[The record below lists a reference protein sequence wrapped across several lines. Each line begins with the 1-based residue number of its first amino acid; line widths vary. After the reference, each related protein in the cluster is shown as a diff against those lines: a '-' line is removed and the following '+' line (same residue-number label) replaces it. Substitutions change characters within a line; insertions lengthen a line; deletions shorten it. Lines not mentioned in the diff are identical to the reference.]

1 MKHNPINQS
10 LPFLKIVLL
19 LGCLII
25 LGVAT
30 PANAETVQKKVHRLA
45 LVIGNQAYAGK
56 PWRPLVSP
64 VKDAEDIWDILS
76 EAGFDSNSEHLV
88 LDGNGRKL
96 RTAVEDFG
104 LKVRQVRRDIL
115 KRNAQDTEAMV
126 VTVFFSGHGFMVN
139 DTAYL
144 AGTDAVGK
152 FIEDITD
159 QSVPLNQLVRD
170 LTPGDRDVDFLSILF
185 VDACR
190 SNVQLPSRV
199 GLKNKG
205 TPLTV
210 RNPFRQIQGIGRI
223 SVFATT
229 DGKPSFD
236 GRSNKENSVFT
247 EAIIEAASKPQAPAS
262 FSEFVGR
269 IEKNTPKVAKAR
281 FNVEQWP
288 EIYRTGVT
296 SDFFWTA
303 EAGVAASKAADLSNV
318 KGSSFTSVGWVWIG
332 DYGTP
337 AGQENKTWLAPRFV
351 PTDGRER
358 PSPGSIAIGDELM
371 IQANLNV
378 RDAFPVKDAA
388 CDKSKK
394 YQECAKLVG
403 TIPKGLK
410 IKVLDHPKS
419 VGNQNWVKA
428 EFDSSSLYR

>member
-1 MKHNPINQS
+1 MSKS
-10 LPFLKIVLL
+10 LDGAGHWLLANILVLFI
-19 LGCLII
+19 CLVGAVPV
-25 LGVAT
+25 LHAQT
-30 PANAETVQKKVHRLA
+30 LQKKIHRLA
-45 LVIGNQAYAGK
+45 LVIGNQTYSGK
-56 PWRPLVSP
+56 PWHSLVSP
-64 VKDAEDIWDILS
+64 IKDAEDIWKILGD
-76 EAGFDSNSEHLV
+76 AGFETDKDYLILE
-88 LDGNGRKL
+88 GNGRKL
-96 RTAVEDFG
+96 RSVVEDFG
-104 LKVRQVRRDIL
+104 LRVRQVRKDIL
-115 KRNAQDTEAMV
+115 KRNAQDSEAMV

-144 AGTDAVGK
+144 AGTDATGK
-152 FIEDITD
+152 YIEDLTD

-170 LTPGDRDVDFLSILF
+170 LTPGDRDVDFLSILL
-185 VDACR
+185 VDACK

-199 GLKNKG
+199 RQVNKG
-205 TPLTV
+205 TSLTV

-247 EAIIEAASKPQAPAS
+247 AAIIESASMPQSPSS

-269 IEKNTPKVAKAR
+269 IERNTPKVARAR

-288 EIYRTGVT
+288 EVYRTGVT

-303 EAGVAASKAADLSNV
+303 DAGAAASKAADFLNT
-318 KGSSFTSVGWVWIG
+318 KGISQKSVGWVWIG
-332 DYGTP
+332 DYGVP
-337 AGQENKTWLAPRFV
+337 AGSESKEWLVPRFV
-351 PTDGRER
+351 PSEGEGLPA
-358 PSPGSIAIGDELM
+358 PSAITAGAELT

-388 CDKSKK
+388 CSKDKK

-410 IKVLDHPKS
+410 VVALDRPKS
-419 VGNQNWVKA
+419 FGVQNWVKV
-428 EFDSSSLYR
+428 EFDSNALYK